1 MDNNKEHEKLK
12 LKVFTAFSGYD
23 SQCMALERL
32 KENYP
37 WFDYELV
44 GWSEI
49 DEPAIA
55 SHNAVFPEAADKNL
69 GDISKVNWKEVE
81 DFDLFTYSS
90 PCLTEDQLILTR
102 SGYKEIKDIK
112 VGEEVLTKSNTW
124 HPVVKKFD
132 NGLHRTCYVEAM
144 GFDRIH
150 CTYNHK
156 FWVREMERV
165 YVKNEEKN
173 RWEKKRAWKAPEF
186 VEARNLT
193 KNHYFGVPV
202 IKDEIPYYTD
212 EEWFWYLCG
221 MYVGDGWA
229 SSLDSK
235 SHINEVVI
243 SANDIKL
250 EKLKEKIP
258 TDKVS
263 YKISPNNEKN
273 TCYRF
278 YFKNKEIHDFLIENF
293 GRYSDKKFISGN
305 ILTLPKKELT
315 AFYEGYRDSDGCTL
329 KKNDNIVQFTSV
341 NRNLIYSI
349 SLIINKLFH
358 RPTCIYYIKTPDTH
372 IIEGRTVNQ
381 KDWYQLRYR
390 KSVCKQDHAFYEDG
404 YIWYPFKKIE
414 EDEILNV
421 YNMEVEEEH
430 SYLLTACVS
439 MNCQDFS
446 TCGKQRGGEPGS
458 GTRSSLLWECQRT
471 IEEKRPKYCL
481 LENVKALYSDKKFYP
496 LLMKWKRTVDSYGYN
511 SFIKVLNAAD
521 YDIPQGRERVFMVS
535 IRKDNPDDNTEY
547 YFPAPMKRTRE
558 IEDFLCDDVPEEY
571 YLSDKKVP
579 KFLDLLYN
587 TGDDFD
593 EKSEEHTDM
602 IERDKEM
609 KAAKRA
615 EEEKKKE
622 AAKIPDN
629 MEQLF

>member
-1 MDNNKEHEKLK
+1 MDNKEHEKLK

-156 FWVREMERV
+156 FWVREMKRV

-173 RWEKKRAWKAPEF
+173 RRDRKRVLGDWIK
-186 VEARNLT
+186 VEAKDLT

-221 MYVGDGWA
+221 MYVGDGWVA
-229 SSLDSK
+229 GELPGNAVKIAGNVEKIDKMKSTLDS
-235 SHINEVVI
+235 NR
-243 SANDIKL
+243 IKYRI
-250 EKLKEKIP
+250 EE
-258 TDKVS
+258 TDGGS
-263 YKISPNNEKN
+263 
-273 TCYRF
+273 CYNLTICD
-278 YFKNKEIHDFLIENF
+278 KDLHDFLYETF
-293 GRYSDKKFISGN
+293 GKYSDKKRIPGSV
-305 ILTLPKKELT
+305 IMLPKKELT
-315 AFYEGYRDSDGCTL
+315 AFYNGYRDSDGCTL
-329 KKNDNIVQFTSV
+329 KKNNNIVQFSSV
-341 NRNLIYSI
+341 NRQLIHSI

-372 IIEGRTVNQ
+372 VIEGRTVNQ

-390 KSVCKQDHAFYEDG
+390 KEHTLQEHAFIEDD
-404 YIWYPFKKIE
+404 YIWYPFKKIVE
-414 EDEILNV
+414 AEIENV
-421 YNMEVEEEH
+421 YNIEVEEDH
-430 SYLLTACVS
+430 SYVLSGAISL
-439 MNCQDFS
+439 NCQDFS
-446 TCGKQRGGEPGS
+446 CSGKQMGGEPGS

>member
-1 MDNNKEHEKLK
+1 MDNKEHEKLK

-90 PCLTEDQLILTR
+90 PCQD
-102 SGYKEIKDIK
+102 
-112 VGEEVLTKSNTW
+112 
-124 HPVVKKFD
+124 
-132 NGLHRTCYVEAM
+132 
-144 GFDRIH
+144 
-150 CTYNHK
+150 
-156 FWVREMERV
+156 
-165 YVKNEEKN
+165 
-173 RWEKKRAWKAPEF
+173 
-186 VEARNLT
+186 
-193 KNHYFGVPV
+193 
-202 IKDEIPYYTD
+202 
-212 EEWFWYLCG
+212 
-221 MYVGDGWA
+221 
-229 SSLDSK
+229 SS
-235 SHINEVVI
+235 
-243 SANDIKL
+243 
-250 EKLKEKIP
+250 
-258 TDKVS
+258 
-263 YKISPNNEKN
+263 
-273 TCYRF
+273 C
-278 YFKNKEIHDFLIENF
+278 
-293 GRYSDKKFISGN
+293 
-305 ILTLPKKELT
+305 
-315 AFYEGYRDSDGCTL
+315 
-329 KKNDNIVQFTSV
+329 
-341 NRNLIYSI
+341 
-349 SLIINKLFH
+349 
-358 RPTCIYYIKTPDTH
+358 
-372 IIEGRTVNQ
+372 
-381 KDWYQLRYR
+381 
-390 KSVCKQDHAFYEDG
+390 
-404 YIWYPFKKIE
+404 
-414 EDEILNV
+414 
-421 YNMEVEEEH
+421 
-430 SYLLTACVS
+430 
-439 MNCQDFS
+439 
-446 TCGKQRGGEPGS
+446 CGKQRGGEAGS